1 MIKFV
6 DGGVCAAKG
15 FRAGGIRAGFKAGST
30 KKDLALVVSDCM
42 ASAAGVYT
50 QNKVKGA
57 PIDVTK
63 KHIEDGLAQAII
75 CNSGNAN
82 TCAPNG
88 IEVAEKTCAL
98 AAEALGLK
106 TEDITV
112 CSTGVIGQELSMTPF
127 ETGIPVLVNELSYD
141 GSAEAA
147 AAIMTTDTIMKAA
160 AVEFEIGGVTCT
172 LGGISKGSGMIN
184 PNMATML
191 GFITTDAKIS
201 PEMAKKALSN
211 DILTS
216 FNQICVDGDTST
228 NDTVLL
234 LANGMA
240 GNEEITCEGEDYD
253 AFCEALSAVTTTLAK
268 KMAGDGEGAS
278 KMIECK
284 VAGAPD
290 DVTARKIAKSVIASD
305 LLKAAIFGSD
315 ANWGRVLC
323 AIGYT
328 DADFSADNIDVDM
341 SSVKGT
347 VEVCRGSRHKI
358 YSEEEATEILKE
370 KEITISV
377 DMNQGEGE
385 GTAWGCDLTYDYVQI
400 NGDYRS

>member
-240 GNEEITCEGEDYD
+240 GNEEITCEGEEYD

-284 VAGAPD
+284 VTGAPD

-328 DADFSADNIDVDM
+328 DAEFSADNIDVDM

-347 VEVCRGSRHKI
+347 VEVCRGSRHKV

>member
-1 MIKFV
+1 MIKFI

-30 KKDLALVVSDCM
+30 KKDLAIVVSDCM

-57 PIDVTK
+57 PIEVTK

-98 AAEALGLK
+98 AADALGLK
-106 TEDITV
+106 AEDVTV
-112 CSTGVIGQELSMTPF
+112 CSTGVIGQELSMEPF
-127 ETGIPVLVNELSYD
+127 ETGIPQLVKELSYD

-147 AAIMTTDTIMKAA
+147 AAIMTTDTIMKAS
-160 AVEFEIGGVTCT
+160 AVEFEIDGVTCT

-191 GFITTDAKIS
+191 GFVTTDAKIS
-201 PEMAKKALSN
+201 PEMAQKALSK

-228 NDTVLL
+228 NDTVIL

-240 GNEEITCEGEDYD
+240 ENEEITCEGEAFD
-253 AFCEALSAVTTTLAK
+253 AFCEALSAVTTALAK

-284 VAGAPD
+284 VKGAPD
-290 DVTARKIAKSVIASD
+290 DITARKIAKSVIASD

-328 DADFSADNIDVDM
+328 DAEFSAENIDVDM

-347 VEVCRGSRHKI
+347 VEVCRGSRHKV

-377 DMNQGEGE
+377 DMNQGSGE